1 MLAIQAKCPPAARW
15 QESEYLQLAGK
26 SGGMILVAELGTA
39 LPPRIVGFIVVRR
52 AADEAEVINLA
63 VNPAHQRLGVG
74 KALLTEARKRLVQ
87 AGVIRLFLEVRTSNA
102 PALAL
107 YYSLGFAGHSVRQ
120 DYYRDPLEDAQIL
133 CLELHAG
140 RGLSS

>member
-1 MLAIQAKCPPAARW
+1 MP
-15 QESEYLQLAGK
+15 S
-26 SGGMILVAELGTA
+26 
-39 LPPRIVGFIVVRR
+39 RIVGFIVVRR

-87 AGVIRLFLEVRTSNA
+87 AEVIRLFLEVRTSNA

-107 YYSLGFAGHSVRQ
+107 YHSLGFAAHSVRQ